1 MEDITFSFK
10 KLLQHSSKQGL
21 FGGLILIGF
30 TVVVYVFGIS
40 MYGPAM
46 GLLSL
51 AITWGTVI
59 IFLYRAAAGYRA
71 ELTIPRMD
79 YLSASL
85 VLFVTAIIIFYMS
98 AIFGFLLNTVI
109 DPEYHL
115 ELIRQFEDEVIPQV
129 PEEMRADLLARTT
142 ANLQP
147 VKQFVSSLI
156 ASPVMALVISLIMA
170 LFIRKNPKYQ
180 EKI

>member
-30 TVVVYVFGIS
+30 TVVVYVFGIN
-40 MYGPAM
+40 MYDPSM

-71 ELTIPRMD
+71 EL
-79 YLSASL
+79 
-85 VLFVTAIIIFYMS
+85 
-98 AIFGFLLNTVI
+98 
-109 DPEYHL
+109 
-115 ELIRQFEDEVIPQV
+115 IRQFEDEVIPKF
-129 PEEMRADLLARTT
+129 PEEMRAEMLSHTT

-147 VKQFVSSLI
+147 LKQFVSSLI